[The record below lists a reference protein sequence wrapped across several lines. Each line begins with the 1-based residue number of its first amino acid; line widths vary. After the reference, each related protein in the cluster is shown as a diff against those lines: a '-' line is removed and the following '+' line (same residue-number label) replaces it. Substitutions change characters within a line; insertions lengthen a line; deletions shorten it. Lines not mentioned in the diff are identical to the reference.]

1 MSYKSNTKLPHLD
14 EKYGIKKTHGFDVPD
29 EWYDVVDAA
38 FEALSKLPE
47 WDPDKVAQVKEKF
60 GTLRIYLNGGLD
72 MSPDAQQIVSDAEK
86 AVSAYKIY

>member
-1 MSYKSNTKLPHLD
+1 MSLRSNSKALNA
-14 EKYGIKKTHGFDVPD
+14 KYGITKTISFEVPD

-60 GTLRIYLNGGLD
+60 GTLRIYLNGDLD
-72 MSPDAQQIVSDAEK
+72 MSPDAQEIISQAEK